1 MKILSRAK
9 AGKKNKKAE
18 AFQISYIYWLFLNDV
33 MAVKG
38 LNWGILPQEQKMS
51 IFLPVL
57 AFSFNFSWGKKS
69 ELQEESVIYSFS
81 WKDSLSL

>member
-38 LNWGILPQEQKMS
+38 LNWGILQQEQKMS
-51 IFLPVL
+51 IFFPVL
-57 AFSFNFSWGKKS
+57 EFNFNFSWGKNASCK
-69 ELQEESVIYSFS
+69 
-81 WKDSLSL
+81 KKA